1 MNASKS
7 IVTQPAVVIGLSIA
21 LFALLIPLGF
31 SGLLV
36 YQTGIYPNAH
46 VVRNSGL
53 NVDFV
58 CRVPNCAWEMSLST
72 RTTLTS
78 ADSLVLVSDWQRNHR
93 LRGSNRWG
101 PFTVAYRLGDY
112 DPLMCMCP
120 RSYVTF
126 SSLEL
131 AYTP

>member
-7 IVTQPAVVIGLSIA
+7 VATHPAVVIGLSIA
-21 LFALLIPLGF
+21 LFALLIPLSGA
-31 SGLLV
+31 GLLA

-46 VVRNSGL
+46 IVRNNGL

-58 CRVPNCAWEMSLST
+58 CRAPNCVWEMSLST

-78 ADSLVLVSDWQRNHR
+78 GDSLVLVSDWQRAR
-93 LRGSNRWG
+93 QFRGGWRVG
-101 PFTVAYRLGDY
+101 PFSLNYRLGDY

-120 RSYVTF
+120 HAYVTL
-126 SSLEL
+126 SQLEVVY
-131 AYTP
+131 AP